1 MKACLSFLNEIVQIH
16 QYSPSTG
23 HSSMALPVEQI
34 MSQLQRGDCEDI
46 EEEDDIAEGPE
57 LEEELGNEE
66 LFKDTKLEIIE
77 GERDGCNWLVI
88 DDVHICFL
96 RKDKGT
102 KETTLW
108 ECSGR
113 RRLGC
118 EFRIRTTNPDG
129 AGALEV
135 VKMSDPEIHT
145 CSADKVAPLMQKFRL
160 QLAKR
165 MTEDLDVGWSKIWN
179 EERGKFLQSLSGN
192 PELSQQV
199 VLEMADVEAFRS
211 YATRRRAK
219 MVPKIPKDHKD
230 MDPEKVKLFTEFGAA
245 ERSTC
250 CG

>member
-1 MKACLSFLNEIVQIH
+1 
-16 QYSPSTG
+16 
-23 HSSMALPVEQI
+23 

-118 EFRIRTTNPDG
+118 KFKIRTTNPDG
-129 AGALEV
+129 AGALEF

-179 EERGKFLQSLSGN
+179 EERGKFLQSVSGN

-211 YATRRRAK
+211 YATRRRA
-219 MVPKIPKDHKD
+219 
-230 MDPEKVKLFTEFGAA
+230 
-245 ERSTC
+245 
-250 CG
+250 

>member
-1 MKACLSFLNEIVQIH
+1 
-16 QYSPSTG
+16 
-23 HSSMALPVEQI
+23 MALPVEQI

-118 EFRIRTTNPDG
+118 EFKIRTTNPDG

-135 VKMSDPEIHT
+135 VKMSNPEIHT

>member
-1 MKACLSFLNEIVQIH
+1 MPQLFERNCSN
-16 QYSPSTG
+16 PSVFSQHWPFKHG
-23 HSSMALPVEQI
+23 SSSRANNVSAPKRRL
-34 MSQLQRGDCEDI
+34 R

-118 EFRIRTTNPDG
+118 KFKIRTTNPDG
-129 AGALEV
+129 VGALEV
-135 VKMSDPEIHT
+135 VKMSDPEIHI

-199 VLEMADVEAFRS
+199 VLEMADVEAVRS